1 MAFLREFMAAACLV
15 AVVDGFQM
23 GRISGFNRPSVRA
36 ATSPLAL
43 YMDAALILQNKG
55 GGHGEIGFH
64 LAKQLSAK
72 GLDVHMLQA
81 ADAKMDKPPF
91 KDYGDLSDMGVTID
105 KVDLADA
112 EALKSALAGKSF
124 THVFDN
130 FAKDVATVSTVAG
143 MAKDWKVKNYAYVS
157 SAGMYEASVPQPMT
171 EDMAV
176 KATGQ
181 RAVEQFLESE
191 GLPYT
196 AFRPQYI
203 YGPKTNK
210 RDYVDWF
217 FHRVTRGRPC
227 PLPGD
232 GSQLASVS
240 HVEDV
245 AGMISAV
252 VGKEAQAAGQVFNC
266 GTESFVSYQ
275 QICDLVGNTVGK
287 AAKTQGYDPKE
298 FDLPKGAFPF
308 RNTPFYVSPA
318 KAVEVLGWRSTHTL
332 AGDLPWYYESYKA
345 AGQDTA
351 DIDFATDDTILAKVS
366 A

>member
-1 MAFLREFMAAACLV
+1 
-15 AVVDGFQM
+15 M

-157 SAGMYEASVPQPMT
+157 SAGLPLAVACLVPYLHLCCAHVSVPLCESPSLIRIT
-171 EDMAV
+171 VPAWW
-176 KATGQ
+176 GQ
-181 RAVEQFLESE
+181 HTMCGCACACACVCARMGVVCLSCLCVCETHHNLLHVRRKISQQAC
-191 GLPYT
+191 
-196 AFRPQYI
+196 
-203 YGPKTNK
+203 
-210 RDYVDWF
+210 
-217 FHRVTRGRPC
+217 TRRRC
-227 PLPGD
+227 R
-232 GSQLASVS
+232 SQ
-240 HVEDV
+240 
-245 AGMISAV
+245 
-252 VGKEAQAAGQVFNC
+252 
-266 GTESFVSYQ
+266 
-275 QICDLVGNTVGK
+275 
-287 AAKTQGYDPKE
+287 
-298 FDLPKGAFPF
+298 
-308 RNTPFYVSPA
+308 
-318 KAVEVLGWRSTHTL
+318 
-332 AGDLPWYYESYKA
+332 
-345 AGQDTA
+345 
-351 DIDFATDDTILAKVS
+351 
-366 A
+366 

>member
-1 MAFLREFMAAACLV
+1 MGASITMAFLREFMAAACLV

-81 ADAKMDKPPF
+81 TDAKMDKPPF

-252 VGKEAQAAGQVFNC
+252 VGK
-266 GTESFVSYQ
+266 
-275 QICDLVGNTVGK
+275 

-351 DIDFATDDTILAKVS
+351 DIDFASDDTILAKVS

>member
-1 MAFLREFMAAACLV
+1 
-15 AVVDGFQM
+15 M

-130 FAKDVATVSTVAG
+130 CAKDVATVSTVAG

-157 SAGMYEASVPQPMT
+157 SAGLPLAVATSFHISICVVPT
-171 EDMAV
+171 SLCHFAN
-176 KATGQ
+176 
-181 RAVEQFLESE
+181 R
-191 GLPYT
+191 
-196 AFRPQYI
+196 
-203 YGPKTNK
+203 
-210 RDYVDWF
+210 
-217 FHRVTRGRPC
+217 
-227 PLPGD
+227 
-232 GSQLASVS
+232 
-240 HVEDV
+240 
-245 AGMISAV
+245 
-252 VGKEAQAAGQVFNC
+252 QA
-266 GTESFVSYQ
+266 
-275 QICDLVGNTVGK
+275 
-287 AAKTQGYDPKE
+287 
-298 FDLPKGAFPF
+298 
-308 RNTPFYVSPA
+308 
-318 KAVEVLGWRSTHTL
+318 
-332 AGDLPWYYESYKA
+332 
-345 AGQDTA
+345 
-351 DIDFATDDTILAKVS
+351 
-366 A
+366 